1 MKKIVLGI
9 LAHVDAGKTTLAE
22 ALLYQSHSIK
32 QIGRVDHGDSFLD
45 HHGLEKERGI
55 TIFSKNARFTWKDID
70 FALIDTPGHTDF
82 SSEMERTLAVLDYA
96 ILVVSGVEG
105 IQSHTLRLWHLFEQ
119 YQIPVFIFINKMDQI
134 NSDKIMVLEQLKQQL
149 DENCIQ
155 VQEELESSWQ
165 EEVSYASE
173 ELFDAYIKHNSLSL
187 SILANAIKKRDIFP
201 CYFGSALKLE
211 GIENLLE
218 GLHRFI
224 LIPKEEKDFGGRV
237 YKISRDDQG
246 NRLTHFKLTGGRLKI
261 KDLIDDEKINQI
273 RLYSGS
279 HFELVDAVDQGEIC
293 VLPGLKKTIA
303 GQRLGIEK
311 AQKGKITEAMM
322 TYQIQVEEGVD
333 KKQLY
338 LKLRQLEEEDP
349 QLHLVWKEESQQI
362 QIQLMGDMQI
372 EVVASLIQERFLE
385 KVSFIQGSIQ
395 YKETIEQQVLGV
407 GHFEPLRHYAEV
419 VLLLEP
425 LPRGSGI
432 EIESCCR
439 EEDLA
444 LHWQKLILTHL
455 TETIHPGVLIGAP
468 ITDMKITLVGGKAH
482 LKHTEGGD
490 FREATYRAVRQGLMM
505 ANSVLLE
512 PFFPFQLQIPKEHIG
527 RAMADFVQMK
537 ATFQTP
543 EIKDE
548 WATLTGLVPAIT
560 SREYQTVLRGY
571 SQGKGKLTLFPATYE
586 QCLDVDQAFE
596 ENNENVRAESIRPSS
611 SIFCAHGSGVMV
623 PWNQV
628 YEHMHVENKWVFA
641 KGKQEN
647 QNNQEINETN
657 ETNEA
662 NEAEPPKRRTELGSS
677 LKNDQELEAIFQ
689 REFGDLYR
697 RKTGLTGNLGY
708 EKKKY
713 KVKDTTEH
721 QLTKE
726 EEKVLEHHPHALN
739 HKDKE
744 VYLLVDGYN
753 IIYDWPELKELAE
766 FHLDSARGRLMDIL
780 CNYQGYTG
788 ETVILVFDAYKVKGN
803 PGSVTNYHNIHVV
816 YTKQAETA
824 DLYIEKASHTLGQK
838 HKVVV
843 ATSDA
848 LEQLIVMGQGSIRM
862 SARGLKEE
870 IQRIEQL
877 IREKYDYFK

>member
-22 ALLYQSHSIK
+22 AILYKSNSIK

-70 FALIDTPGHTDF
+70 FVLLDTPGHADF

-134 NSDKIMVLEQLKQQL
+134 NSDKKRVLEQLKLQL
-149 DENCIQ
+149 NENCIQ
-155 VQEELESSWQ
+155 MQEELEPSWQ

-173 ELFDAYIKHNSLSL
+173 ELFDAYVKHNSLSL
-187 SILANAIKKRDIFP
+187 SILAKAIKKRDIFP

-211 GIENLLE
+211 GIESLLE
-218 GLHRFI
+218 GLHRFV
-224 LIPKEEKDFGGRV
+224 LIPKEEKNFGGRV

-279 HFELVDAVDQGEIC
+279 RFELADEVVQGEIC
-293 VLPGLKKTIA
+293 VLPGLKKTVA
-303 GQRLGIEK
+303 GQRLGIER
-311 AQKGKITEAMM
+311 AQKAKITEAMM
-322 TYQIQVEEGVD
+322 TYQVQVEESVD

-349 QLHLVWKEESQQI
+349 QLHLVWKEDSQQI

-372 EVVASLIQERFLE
+372 EVIASLIQERFLE

-432 EIESCCR
+432 VVDSCCK

-455 TETIHPGVLIGAP
+455 METIHPGVLIGAP

-505 ANSVLLE
+505 AHSVLLE
-512 PFFPFQLQIPKEHIG
+512 PFFPFQLQVPKEYIG
-527 RAMADFVQMK
+527 RAMVDFVQMK
-537 ATFQTP
+537 ASFQTP
-543 EIKDE
+543 EINDE
-548 WATLTGLVPAIT
+548 WATLTGLVPAVT
-560 SREYQTVLRGY
+560 SREYQTILRGY
-571 SQGKGKLTLFPATYE
+571 SQGKGQLTLFPATYE
-586 QCLDVDQAFE
+586 QCLDVDQVYE
-596 ENNENVRAESIRPSS
+596 ENNESARAESNRPSF
-611 SIFCAHGSGVMV
+611 SIFCSHGSGVMV

-628 YEHMHVENKWVFA
+628 YERMHVENKWVST
-641 KGKQEN
+641 KENQEN
-647 QNNQEINETN
+647 QNNQE
-657 ETNEA
+657 A
-662 NEAEPPKRRTELGSS
+662 NEVNEVEQPKRKTELGAS

-689 REFGDLYR
+689 REFGELYR

-708 EKKKY
+708 EKKKF
-713 KVKDTTEH
+713 KLKEATEH

-739 HKDKE
+739 HKEKDT
-744 VYLLVDGYN
+744 YLLVDGYN
-753 IIYDWPELKELAE
+753 IIYDWPELKDLAE

-803 PGSVTNYHNIHVV
+803 TGSVTNYHNIHVV